1 MLTNMLQICDFIN
14 TTSCDFSEEWWS
26 TPSSSPSLP
35 WDGYNPIQ
43 FIPTKISVTVYWIY
57 SKKI

>member
-1 MLTNMLQICDFIN
+1 MLTNMCQICDFIN
-14 TTSCDFSEEWWS
+14 ATTCDFSEGGS